1 LGVVRPSLVLA
12 ALLLIALHAVA
23 AAPKPLLEVRALAV
37 HLFLTPS
44 GEFSSDVSAMPGF
57 SSWNFTPTV
66 QVGPDDQRF
75 NSFLIKV
82 RLGGAAESF
91 HKGPIGSIS
100 VASRQTKK
108 VLFSSPIRGLYIGPT
123 GEAVVARLVDGH
135 VCEPITVVA
144 TVGAS
149 RISRDIEFL
158 CAE

>member
-1 LGVVRPSLVLA
+1 MRPSLA
-12 ALLLIALHAVA
+12 FSALLLIALRPVA
-23 AAPKPLLEVRALAV
+23 AAPKPPLEVRALAV

-44 GEFSSDVSAMPGF
+44 AEFSSDVSAMPGF

-82 RLGGAAESF
+82 RLSSAAQSF
-91 HKGPIGSIS
+91 HRGPIGSIS
-100 VASRQTKK
+100 VASRRTKK

-123 GEAVVARLVDGH
+123 GEAVIARFVYGN

-158 CAE
+158 CGE